1 MASYSRPVVTTEH
14 GVPAVA
20 AAGGAPASRPAA
32 AWRTRL
38 GEAAFPLGVFA
49 VVAVVLYAVA
59 EIAFTGWRPP
69 IPGHGF
75 PDYRGFEAFT
85 RWDSDWYLRIARIG
99 YYYDGPHK
107 QSAVNFFPGYPAMIR
122 LVRTVLR
129 NYIVAGVVV
138 TYLSGAAAVVLLHR
152 WCSGAFGSRAAK
164 MAVLLLALYPFAFYL
179 FGTVYSDAL
188 FLAAALGAF
197 VLLEA
202 DHPWLAGA
210 VGALAVATRPA
221 GPAVVIGLTIRAL
234 ELRGVLGGAP
244 GHFLRGGEPAAAGHR
259 TPFFPRLRLR
269 RLNWRDAGVLLSVLG
284 LVAFCLLLWHDFREP
299 FAFAKVSGVEGWG
312 RRWDAHTLLKIDFYD
327 RLQGT
332 PHFGF
337 IHIYLGAQALFT
349 VIGVALIPLVIRR
362 LGWGYGAYTA
372 TAILMPAIPSAN
384 FLGMG
389 RYILAAFPCFAVVAA
404 ALAGGLTPGKT
415 RRPRI
420 RVRAGAAW
428 LAISGALLGFMMT
441 LYARWWF
448 IT

>member
-1 MASYSRPVVTTEH
+1 LPRVHPGPGPAAPAPGEVRAAVAGRRRHGRPADAGPSAGRPAGPGAGLRLRAVGGVPLLHRVPDGRGRPPVLGGLPARGEDPPPGRGDRPPAAGGADETRHQPGREPGPGPGRLPPDVASARRWCIAGSGSMASYSRPVVTTEH

-59 EIAFTGWRPP
+59 EIAITGWRPP

-244 GHFLRGGEPAAAGHR
+244 GHFLRGG
-259 TPFFPRLRLR
+259 
-269 RLNWRDAGVLLSVLG
+269 
-284 LVAFCLLLWHDFREP
+284 
-299 FAFAKVSGVEGWG
+299 
-312 RRWDAHTLLKIDFYD
+312 
-327 RLQGT
+327 
-332 PHFGF
+332 
-337 IHIYLGAQALFT
+337 
-349 VIGVALIPLVIRR
+349 
-362 LGWGYGAYTA
+362 
-372 TAILMPAIPSAN
+372 
-384 FLGMG
+384 
-389 RYILAAFPCFAVVAA
+389 
-404 ALAGGLTPGKT
+404 
-415 RRPRI
+415 
-420 RVRAGAAW
+420 
-428 LAISGALLGFMMT
+428 
-441 LYARWWF
+441 
-448 IT
+448 